1 MNRRWCFLLAVLAMA
16 PVALHAAEP
25 ILVPLKVDGP
35 VHDPA
40 NHTYWFGPFCECASV
55 LDFDGDGDLDI
66 AAGRNWYEA
75 PNWTKHANFRDG
87 AETNGPETDDNSEFA
102 MDVNFDGKMDIVSSG
117 WMFLKGAFWY
127 ENPGKKDV
135 VWKSTRIH
143 HAVNMEGVI
152 HGDIDGDGDDDILC
166 NHWALVKGQGMTWLE
181 HIDKAPW
188 FVEHVVGTQG
198 DIHGNGLGD
207 INGDK
212 RVDIVTPVGW
222 YEQPQRATDTPWTFH
237 ADYQF
242 EPAKGKGGSGSHP
255 IFVHDVDADGR
266 NDIIIGSAHAY
277 GLAWLQQK
285 VDAAGKRT
293 FTTRWV
299 ETDFSQVHTFA
310 MGDLNGDGK
319 ADLVTGKRLFA
330 HHGHD
335 IGAFEP
341 LYTFWYD
348 LKSGDFERH
357 ILSYNHLPYY
367 PEEGGINPPP
377 NYVVSAG
384 MKLNIADLNKDGRN
398 DIIIAGKGGLYV
410 FYNHGNPPT
419 PPLLHKLA
427 PEVAYPTWREWP
439 QYQVLFNSKDLTGWK
454 VPEGDNGHWKVVEG
468 VVDYDARSEAKGD
481 KNLWTQE
488 SFEDFSL
495 HVEWRLKGTSG
506 LYPMRTI
513 LPDGSYQTDAN
524 GKVIETPT
532 PNADSG
538 ILLRGSGRAQVNIW
552 CWPIGSGELWSV
564 RLDQNLTPQ
573 QRAAAVP
580 KVPADNPV
588 GQWNSFDIT
597 VIGNRVTVMLN
608 NKTVI
613 ENAEIPD
620 LAASGPIGLQHHGGV
635 NPKTGE
641 LNPACSL
648 VQFRNVLIR
657 KLPRQAGQV
666 SSVPVSNPT
675 EKRGK
680 GGQKAKRPEGQ
691 KARRPSSGAQ
701 GVATSAEADGFVAL
715 FNGKDLTGWLT
726 GPDNF
731 WVVQDGVLTV
741 TRPSDGKEHNFDYLW
756 TKGTYGDFVLDLEF
770 KVVEGTNSGIF
781 FRTSDLKDPVYTGIE
796 VQVASSY
803 GRPKIT
809 KTGTAGAIYDCQEP
823 SKNVIK
829 ASGEWNHCTLTC
841 QSSRIEVVLNGERVI
856 DMDVDQWPKAG
867 ENKDGTKNKF
877 KRAIKDFARVGYV
890 GFQDHGRPVW
900 YRNIKIKRL

>member
-1 MNRRWCFLLAVLAMA
+1 MVKRGWLLGVIVLAMA
-16 PVALHAAEP
+16 LPVHAEEVIFIPAK
-25 ILVPLKVDGP
+25 IDGP

-40 NHTYWFGPFCECASV
+40 QHSYWFGPFCECASV

-66 AAGRNWYEA
+66 ACGRNWYEA

-135 VWKSTRIH
+135 VWQSHRIH
-143 HAVNMEGVI
+143 QAVNMEGII

-181 HIDKAPW
+181 HINKAPW
-188 FVEHVVGTQG
+188 FVEHVVGTEG

-207 INGDK
+207 INGDG

-222 YEQPQRATDTPWTFH
+222 YEQPKDARVTPWTFH
-237 ADYQF
+237 ADYEFQ
-242 EPAKGKGGSGSHP
+242 PARGKGGAGSHP
-255 IFVHDVDADGR
+255 ILVYDVDGDGR
-266 NDIIIGSAHAY
+266 NDILIGSAHAY
-277 GLAWLQQK
+277 GFAWLQQK
-285 VDAAGKRT
+285 VDGAGKRT
-293 FTTRWV
+293 FTTHWV

-310 MGDLNGDGK
+310 LGDLNGDGK
-319 ADLVTGKRLFA
+319 PDLVTGKRLFA

-348 LKSGDFERH
+348 MKGGAFERH

-427 PEVAYPTWREWP
+427 PEEAYPTWRNWP
-439 QYQVLFNSKDLTGWK
+439 EYQVLFNSKDLTGWK
-454 VPEGDNGHWKVVEG
+454 VPAGDNGHWKVVDGVIDCDGKPRSREG
-468 VVDYDARSEAKGD
+468 VV
-481 KNLWTQE
+481 LWTAD
-488 SFEDFSL
+488 SFENFSL
-495 HVEWRLKGTSG
+495 HVECRFDHVTSPDAMATMPHVSAGLGREGTE
-506 LYPMRTI
+506 
-513 LPDGSYQTDAN
+513 
-524 GKVIETPT
+524 V
-532 PNADSG
+532 
-538 ILLRGSGRAQVNIW
+538 
-552 CWPIGSGELWSV
+552 
-564 RLDQNLTPQ
+564 LTPYMSSYILVRGAGPIEGDSEIAQ
-573 QRAAAVP
+573 KAALEQGASAFKLMTV
-580 KVPADNPV
+580 KPV
-588 GQWNSFDIT
+588 GQWNSCDIT
-597 VIGNRVTVMLN
+597 LVGDRATVLFNDKVML
-608 NKTVI
+608 
-613 ENAEIPD
+613 ENAQIPV
-620 LAASGPIGLQHHGGV
+620 LAASGPIGLRHDGGLDQQ
-635 NPKTGE
+635 TGQFR
-641 LNPACSL
+641 PATSV
-648 VQFRNVLIR
+648 VQFRNILIR
-657 KLPRQAGQV
+657 KLPRGAGQQA
-666 SSVPVSNPT
+666 STRKPT
-675 EKRGK
+675 G
-680 GGQKAKRPEGQ
+680 
-691 KARRPSSGAQ
+691 
-701 GVATSAEADGFVAL
+701 DGFVTL

-741 TRPSDGKEHNFDYLW
+741 TRPTDGKEHNFDYLW
-756 TKGTYGDFVLDLEF
+756 TKDTYGDFVLDLEF

-781 FRTSDLKDPVYTGIE
+781 LRTADRKDPVYTGIE
-796 VQVASSY
+796 VQIANSY

-823 SKNVIK
+823 SKNMLK
-829 ASGEWNHCTLTC
+829 APGEWNRCQVTC
-841 QSSRIEVVLNGERVI
+841 RGSRIEVVLNGEKII
-856 DMDVDQWPKAG
+856 DMDVDRWVKAG
-867 ENKDGTKNKF
+867 ANPDGTPNKF
-877 KRAIKDFARVGYV
+877 KQALKDFARVGYV

>member
-1 MNRRWCFLLAVLAMA
+1 MVNRRWLLGVIVLAMA
-16 PVALHAAEP
+16 LPVPAEEV
-25 ILVPLKVDGP
+25 IFIPLKIDGP

-40 NHTYWFGPFCECASV
+40 QHSYWFGPFCECASV
-55 LDFDGDGDLDI
+55 LDFEGDGDLDI

-127 ENPGKKDV
+127 ENPGVKDV

-143 HAVNMEGVI
+143 HAINMEGII

-181 HIDKAPW
+181 HINKAPW

-207 INGDK
+207 INGDG
-212 RVDIVTPVGW
+212 RMDIVTPVGW
-222 YEQPQRATDTPWTFH
+222 YEQPRDARVTPWVFH
-237 ADYQF
+237 ADYEFQ
-242 EPAKGKGGSGSHP
+242 PAKGRGGSGSHP
-255 IFVHDVDADGR
+255 ILVYDVDGDGH

-277 GLAWLQQK
+277 GFAWLQQK
-285 VDAAGKRT
+285 VDGSGKRT
-293 FTTRWV
+293 FTTHWV
-299 ETDFSQVHTFA
+299 ETDFSQFHTFA

-319 ADLVTGKRLFA
+319 PDLVTGKRLFA
-330 HHGHD
+330 HHGAD

-348 LKSGDFERH
+348 LKGGAFERH
-357 ILSYNHLPYY
+357 ILSYNHLPLY

-377 NYVVSAG
+377 NYAVSTG

-419 PPLLHKLA
+419 PPRLHKLA
-427 PEVAYPTWREWP
+427 PEEAYPTWRPWP
-439 QYQVLFNSKDLTGWK
+439 EYQVLFNSKDLTGWK
-454 VPEGDNGHWKVVEG
+454 VPEGDNGHWKVVDG
-468 VVDYDARSEAKGD
+468 VIDYDAGSEAKGD
-481 KNLWTQE
+481 KNLWTTE
-488 SFEDFSL
+488 SFEDFAL
-495 HVEWRLKGTSG
+495 HVEWRFKQTTG

-513 LPDGSYQTDAN
+513 LPDGSYKTDAS

-538 ILLRGSGRAQVNIW
+538 ILLRGVGRAQVNLW

-564 RLDQNLTPQ
+564 RLDESLTPQ

-580 KVPADNPV
+580 KVSADNPV
-588 GQWNSFDIT
+588 GQWNSLDIT
-597 VIGNRVTVMLN
+597 MVGDRVTVMLN
-608 NKTVI
+608 NKLVI
-613 ENAEIPD
+613 ENAQIPGVPD
-620 LAASGPIGLQHHGGV
+620 SGPIGLQHHGGL
-635 NPKTGE
+635 NPKTGQ
-641 LNPACSL
+641 LSPASSL
-648 VQFRNVLIR
+648 VQFRNVLVR
-657 KLPRQAGQV
+657 RLPRGTGRQVGTRQAAG
-666 SSVPVSNPT
+666 
-675 EKRGK
+675 
-680 GGQKAKRPEGQ
+680 
-691 KARRPSSGAQ
+691 
-701 GVATSAEADGFVAL
+701 DGFATL

-731 WVVQDGVLTV
+731 WVVQDGILTV
-741 TRPSDGKEHNFDYLW
+741 TRPSDGQEHNFDYLW
-756 TKGTYGDFVLDLEF
+756 TRDTYGDFVLDLEF

-781 FRTSDLKDPVYTGIE
+781 LRTADRKDPVYTGIE
-796 VQVASSY
+796 IQVANSY

-823 SKNVIK
+823 AKNAIR
-829 ASGEWNHCTLTC
+829 APGEWNRCQVTC
-841 QSSRIEVVLNGERVI
+841 RGSRIEVILNGEKVI
-856 DMDVDQWPKAG
+856 DMDLNQWVKAG
-867 ENKDGTKNKF
+867 ENPDGTPNKF
-877 KRAIKDFARVGYV
+877 KQAIKDFARVGYV